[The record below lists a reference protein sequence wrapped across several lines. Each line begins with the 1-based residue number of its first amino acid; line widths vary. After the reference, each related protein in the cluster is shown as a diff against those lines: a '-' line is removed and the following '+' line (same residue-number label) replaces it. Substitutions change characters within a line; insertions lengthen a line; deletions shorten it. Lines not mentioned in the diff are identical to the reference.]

1 MKRLSLLDKLKI
13 FWDVSQS
20 SYLFAVLL
28 IVLIILAYIFLA
40 TNKKNA
46 KKNKMIYIGV
56 TITVLVFITFLYQSS
71 IKQLLDYL
79 IDNLFISILYP
90 NFAIYFAMMIIMN
103 IIVWISIF
111 RFQTSEIIKR
121 INIIIY
127 IIMNYLLALI
137 IKVVDTSKISILN
150 KTSVF
155 SNQKAT
161 ALIELSSM
169 IFIIWIIYLII
180 YKIILVYIRKDYK
193 PKVKKVIINKKILP
207 ENFEPLETPRFI
219 IGNMK
224 KNLSKNYESV
234 LTPNLVYGNINKK
247 SLVLEDEQTKK
258 AKEEIENLLTLDDY
272 RLLLKIL
279 RNEKEKELEELKMKK
294 AQEEL
299 NKQRILEMK
308 KQEELREQE
317 KYTELEMLY
326 RSMR

>member
-1 MKRLSLLDKLKI
+1 
-13 FWDVSQS
+13 
-20 SYLFAVLL
+20 
-28 IVLIILAYIFLA
+28 
-40 TNKKNA
+40 
-46 KKNKMIYIGV
+46 
-56 TITVLVFITFLYQSS
+56 
-71 IKQLLDYL
+71 
-79 IDNLFISILYP
+79 
-90 NFAIYFAMMIIMN
+90 
-103 IIVWISIF
+103 
-111 RFQTSEIIKR
+111 
-121 INIIIY
+121 
-127 IIMNYLLALI
+127 MNYLLALI

-150 KTSVF
+150 QTSVF

-193 PKVKKVIINKKILP
+193 PKVKKVIVNKKILP

-279 RNEKEKELEELKMKK
+279 RNEKEKEL
-294 AQEEL
+294 
-299 NKQRILEMK
+299 
-308 KQEELREQE
+308 
-317 KYTELEMLY
+317 
-326 RSMR
+326 

>member
-193 PKVKKVIINKKILP
+193 PKVKKVIVNKKILP